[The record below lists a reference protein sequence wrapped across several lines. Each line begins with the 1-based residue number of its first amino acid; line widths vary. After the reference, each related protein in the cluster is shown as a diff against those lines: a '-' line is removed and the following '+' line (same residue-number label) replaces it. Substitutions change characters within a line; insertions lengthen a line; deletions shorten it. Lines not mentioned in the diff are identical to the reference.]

1 MNRLDLRLQRI
12 PPDLILALSTIDR
25 LNGQWIGSNKP
36 TTQIM
41 ESLRQ
46 SVIIAS
52 TGASTRIE
60 GSQLSDAEIKKLMG
74 DLSIQKFTDR
84 DAQEVRGYY
93 ELLHFVFLN
102 YEGITLSENMI
113 KQLHSRLLQYTD
125 KDSRHRGFYKKLDN
139 QVEIKDALGQQLAVV
154 FKTTPAYLTAK
165 EMSEL
170 VVWTNEVWQA
180 RLYHPLLTIANF
192 IVEFL
197 KIHPFL
203 DGNGRL
209 SRILT
214 NLLMLKAGYE
224 FVPYVAHEK
233 IIENNKTNY
242 YLALRQSQS
251 TFQQADETIGPWLSF
266 FLRTVVEQ
274 AEQALPLITDEL
286 NENLLSPIQLAI
298 WQCFTLSEQELTVRQ
313 LADETKIAHSSIKK
327 ALERLMSLRKIQ
339 RIGQGRSSRYKKF

>member
-1 MNRLDLRLQRI
+1 
-12 PPDLILALSTIDR
+12 
-25 LNGQWIGSNKP
+25 
-36 TTQIM
+36 M
-41 ESLRQ
+41 EGLRQ
-46 SVIIAS
+46 SVIITS

-74 DLSIQKFTDR
+74 DLSNQKFTDR

-93 ELLHFVFLN
+93 ELLHFIFLN

-139 QVEIKDALGQQLAVV
+139 QVEIKDALGQQLAAG
-154 FKTTPAYLTAK
+154 FETTPAYLTAK

-192 IVEFL
+192 IIEFL

-203 DGNGRL
+203 DGNGCL

-224 FVPYVAHEK
+224 FVPYVEHEK
-233 IIENNKTNY
+233 IIENKKTNY

-251 TFQQADETIGPWLSF
+251 TFKQADETIGPWLSF
-266 FLRTVVEQ
+266 FSK
-274 AEQALPLITDEL
+274 P
-286 NENLLSPIQLAI
+286 
-298 WQCFTLSEQELTVRQ
+298 
-313 LADETKIAHSSIKK
+313 SSNRPSK
-327 ALERLMSLRKIQ
+327 LCH
-339 RIGQGRSSRYKKF
+339 